1 MSTALATCGDSVNS
15 YEIIKTML
23 KTFLTSNLILSSGDN
38 SGMGI
43 AEYELYTS
51 FEIDK
56 NIGFCNALQ
65 NMFINSGKDSI
76 TLFNALPSEVVK
88 GNVENVVL
96 DNQIKADL
104 DFNIKRGIVVLKLK
118 SPKTTLV
125 TLNLPKGLKKV
136 KGVNISQVDLQ
147 NNIVNDL
154 NLQANKN
161 CVLKIYFKNTIES

>member
-1 MSTALATCGDSVNS
+1 M
-15 YEIIKTML
+15 
-23 KTFLTSNLILSSGDN
+23 
-38 SGMGI
+38 
-43 AEYELYTS
+43 
-51 FEIDK
+51 
-56 NIGFCNALQ
+56 
-65 NMFINSGKDSI
+65 
-76 TLFNALPSEVVK
+76 
-88 GNVENVVL
+88 
-96 DNQIKADL
+96 
-104 DFNIKRGIVVLKLK
+104 VLKLK